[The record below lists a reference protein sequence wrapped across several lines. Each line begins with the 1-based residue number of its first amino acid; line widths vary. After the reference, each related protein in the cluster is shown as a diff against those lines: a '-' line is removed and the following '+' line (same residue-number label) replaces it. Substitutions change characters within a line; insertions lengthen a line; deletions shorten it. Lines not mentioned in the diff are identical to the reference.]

1 MKRVCLIKNAVV
13 LVLCIGILLSFTAC
27 VEDTRIPKN
36 AQKYQY
42 NYYPGTDWGMTEQ
55 EVMEALR
62 MKESDI
68 IKRGNSPVSDSIS
81 FFEMEDKVFGY
92 PAKLTFY
99 FYHFTLENQKKMSLS
114 TIDIIFQDKYDKK
127 EIQRFLENELL
138 SQINAYQGS
147 SSQNQLSMRN
157 NMYAS
162 QSRLE
167 DLKGSKIYDQAIDII
182 KEIYGS
188 FNISQ
193 IGETSS
199 LFDKIDE
206 TKFSQ
211 VAILEAGTGTSYSI
225 RFDGVLA
232 AIVNDLEKT

>member
-1 MKRVCLIKNAVV
+1 
-13 LVLCIGILLSFTAC
+13 
-27 VEDTRIPKN
+27 
-36 AQKYQY
+36 
-42 NYYPGTDWGMTEQ
+42 
-55 EVMEALR
+55 
-62 MKESDI
+62 
-68 IKRGNSPVSDSIS
+68 
-81 FFEMEDKVFGY
+81 
-92 PAKLTFY
+92 
-99 FYHFTLENQKKMSLS
+99 MSLS